1 VSLPLP
7 AVLTVRQWRQT
18 SLESLLL
25 HGDDAELETLTTS
38 IVSTATPAA
47 AVRFARFLVHLL
59 KGHPATTTIIFKLLA
74 QVLQRS
80 KGSDLSK
87 EVKNIIFG
95 AGVFKE
101 YTVTEKGNEYR
112 QCEYR

>member
-1 VSLPLP
+1 
-7 AVLTVRQWRQT
+7 VLTVRQWRQT

-25 HGDDAELETLTTS
+25 HGDDLELETLATVN
-38 IVSTATPAA
+38 VSTATPADA
-47 AVRFARFLVHLL
+47 IRFARFLIHLL

-80 KGSDLSK
+80 KGSDLSD
-87 EVKNIIFG
+87 EVKSIIFG

-101 YTVTEKGNEYR
+101 YCVTEKGHEYR
-112 QCEYR
+112 QCK